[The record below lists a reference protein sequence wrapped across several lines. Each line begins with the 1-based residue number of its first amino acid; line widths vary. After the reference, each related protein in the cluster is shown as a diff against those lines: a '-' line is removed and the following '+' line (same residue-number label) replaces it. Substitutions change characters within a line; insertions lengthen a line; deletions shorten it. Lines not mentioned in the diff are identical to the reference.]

1 MLSLEL
7 FLWAILGIAA
17 IAVIFV
23 VINFATLLK
32 KPEGDNDAIGQEM
45 KAFAKL
51 IRDGAM
57 TFMKCEYKRILLVA
71 AIVGTL
77 ITLFVEKW
85 SGAFFMLGMT
95 VNSISAFVGMKGATY
110 ANVRVAN
117 TARTTGDIGKTMK
130 TALLG
135 GHISGFSVHAVVL
148 LSLSFV
154 MFLIGGIN
162 PDAVSTG
169 IIPIAECNPSF
180 QRLSTFMLGYSLI
193 AIFNRAGGGIFTKM
207 MDAAADF
214 AGKNRHN
221 LDEDSKENPGVIG
234 DSVGDNVNDVL
245 GNCSDLGESTMAT
258 LGGAIMIAYMF
269 HRGCAPSFIT
279 ALVIF
284 AIGVNALGLVGSL
297 IGSAFVLLHKSSG
310 KPSRELDLST
320 WISALFVLAA
330 SFGSAQFLFTRVE
343 LPSNFNP
350 LSPAFCAM
358 TGILSGIVVGK
369 LTEYYTGLTG
379 KPVRAIAEAARRGTP
394 FVISEG
400 DALGFRS
407 ALLPT
412 AVIGFSIMFS
422 YNTCGY
428 YGIAVAA
435 IGMLSFIANTI
446 SIDAFGPISDNAGG
460 IASGCKL
467 NESVRRITDQLDALG
482 NTTAAIGKGFAIGSA
497 AFASIS
503 LFVNY
508 VNSYSPGVISEN
520 LVSVENIVALFLG
533 IATVGVFVDM
543 LTRYTNKGGE
553 IMTDIINKQ
562 LDDPA
567 VVSGTK
573 APDYATCIVQGT
585 QYALKHMTPPAL
597 LALAAPTI
605 LGLLFGPGFV
615 AAFLL
620 GSIGVSILLAFFYG
634 NSGGA
639 FDNAKKFI
647 EANMLEGEK
656 KGGDAHKAAV
666 NGDIVGDIRKDVD
679 GVSLDILIKLMTT
692 VAITLA
698 MIFAEHHIF

>member
-1 MLSLEL
+1 
-7 FLWAILGIAA
+7 
-17 IAVIFV
+17 
-23 VINFATLLK
+23 
-32 KPEGDNDAIGQEM
+32 
-45 KAFAKL
+45 
-51 IRDGAM
+51 
-57 TFMKCEYKRILLVA
+57 
-71 AIVGTL
+71 
-77 ITLFVEKW
+77 
-85 SGAFFMLGMT
+85 
-95 VNSISAFVGMKGATY
+95 
-110 ANVRVAN
+110 
-117 TARTTGDIGKTMK
+117 
-130 TALLG
+130 
-135 GHISGFSVHAVVL
+135 
-148 LSLSFV
+148 
-154 MFLIGGIN
+154 
-162 PDAVSTG
+162 
-169 IIPIAECNPSF
+169 
-180 QRLSTFMLGYSLI
+180 MLGYSLI

-269 HRGCAPSFIT
+269 YKGCAPNFIT

-284 AIGVNALGLVGSL
+284 AIGVNALGLIGSL
-297 IGSAFVLLHKSSG
+297 IGGAFVLLHKSSG

-330 SFGSAQFLFTRVE
+330 SFVGSHFLFSSVE
-343 LPSNFNP
+343 LPSGFNS
-350 LSPAFCAM
+350 LAPAFCAA
-358 TGILSGIVVGK
+358 TGILSGIIVGK
-369 LTEYYTGLTG
+369 LTEHYTGLNG

-412 AVIGFSIMFS
+412 AIIGISIMYS
-422 YNTCGY
+422 NNVCGY

-446 SIDAFGPISDNAGG
+446 SIDAFGPVSDNAGG

-467 NESVRRITDQLDALG
+467 DKKVREITDLLDALG

-497 AFASIS
+497 AFASIT
-503 LFVNY
+503 LFINY
-508 VNSYSPGVISEN
+508 VNSYSPGVIEEN

-553 IMTDIINKQ
+553 FMTDIINRQ
-562 LDDPA
+562 LDNPEIIN
-567 VVSGTK
+567 GTK
-573 APDYATCIVQGT
+573 APDYETCIVQGT

-597 LALAAPTI
+597 LALAAPAI
-605 LGLLFGPGFV
+605 LGLLFGPGFI

-620 GSIGVSILLAFFYG
+620 GAIGVSILLAFFYG

-647 EANMLEGEK
+647 EANLLKGEK

-666 NGDIVGDIRKDVD
+666 NGDIVGDIRKDVN

-698 MIFAEHHIF
+698 AIFSEHHLF